1 LSLAGGAAKK
11 AFAPVSGSFRH
22 LAAGRAGKP
31 KADLS
36 QVHNDRFQNSPNIS
50 NLGKNRTPAAVLA
63 HQPRKIRT
71 NGPLSRLLT
80 TCSKAVWP
88 GKFSA
93 ALFSKAAL
101 HPIRINT
108 STAI

>member
-36 QVHNDRFQNSPNIS
+36 QVHNDRSQNSPNLH
-50 NLGKNRTPAAVLA
+50 NLGKNRIPAALLA
-63 HQPRKIRT
+63 HRPGKIRT
-71 NGPLSRLLT
+71 HASLSKPLA
-80 TCSKAVWP
+80 TCSAEIWP
-88 GKFSA
+88 GEFSA

-108 STAI
+108 ATAI